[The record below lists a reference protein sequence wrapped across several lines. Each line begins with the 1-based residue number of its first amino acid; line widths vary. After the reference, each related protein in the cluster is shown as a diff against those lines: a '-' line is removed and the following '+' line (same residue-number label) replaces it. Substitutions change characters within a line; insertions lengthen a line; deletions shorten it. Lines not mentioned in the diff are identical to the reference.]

1 MDCENASTAPCYGNG
16 MRNTKMLLVAVLLLA
31 AVPASS
37 AQAVVEWE
45 LKEDSTSLGLTG
57 VSPHVERTGNMDRLW
72 YPGGLSGTA
81 VADCSDAGNC
91 TSVPVSG
98 RLGSDFTAVTLP
110 DGTRRAYFVE
120 ITPGAPT
127 KSVASAPC
135 ISSACTAVGT
145 STVANPELT
154 VSQSTKAWGVPD
166 AVVTPDGRIRLYVVE
181 SPVEGNCTEKL
192 ASYISSDGITFT
204 KEPGWRLEN
213 GIAVDPEILRAK
225 NGDWLM
231 VLADGPG
238 CGDRVQRLYTSTSLD
253 GLVWSA
259 PQRLSG
265 SGSDLRRLD
274 PTGYEVSPNV
284 YRVYYATATPGV
296 LGDVTYTIKR
306 GTIRI
311 RDTSNGGD
319 VGITSKP
326 SGKNSTVKKAS
337 KKMTTCVKGKVV
349 RKVSGAKC
357 PKGFKKK

>member
-1 MDCENASTAPCYGNG
+1 
-16 MRNTKMLLVAVLLLA
+16 MRNTKMLLAAVLLLA
-31 AVPASS
+31 AVPPSS

-57 VSPHVERTGNMDRLW
+57 VSPHVERTGNVDRLW

-81 VADCSDAGNC
+81 VADCSDNGTC

-98 RLGSDFTAVTLP
+98 RLGSDFTAITLP
-110 DGTRRAYFVE
+110 DGSRRAYFVE
-120 ITPGAPT
+120 VTPGAPT

-135 ISSACTAVGT
+135 TTAACTSVGA
-145 STVANPELT
+145 STVASPLLT
-154 VSQSTKAWGVPD
+154 VSQNTKAWGVPD
-166 AVVTPDGRIRLYVVE
+166 AVVTPDGRVRLYVVE
-181 SPVEGNCTEKL
+181 SPVEASCTEKL
-192 ASYISSDGITFT
+192 ASYISTDGITFS

-225 NGDWLM
+225 DGDWLM

-238 CGDRVQRLYTSTSLD
+238 CGDRVQKLYTATSTD
-253 GLVWSA
+253 GLQWSA

-284 YRVYYATATPGV
+284 FRLYYATATPGV

-306 GTIRI
+306 GTLQI
-311 RDTSNGGD
+311 RDTAPGGD

-326 SGKNSTVKKAS
+326 SGKNSTVKS
-337 KKMTTCVKGKVV
+337 KRTKSITCVKGKVV
-349 RKVSGAKC
+349 RKVVAAKC
-357 PKGFKKK
+357 PKGFRKK